1 MELKEVI
8 KNRRSIRKF
17 KDTHI
22 QKEKIEGLLN
32 LAMWAPSGMNRQ
44 NWYFVVVEGK
54 VKDKLIEV
62 SKRAFK
68 EFIYESLKEVFKDR
82 ETVIKESEKFFYNL
96 GNAPVVICV
105 YRSRTIEGEL
115 TDIQSVAAAVE
126 NLLLL
131 IHEEGLGGCWMTGPV
146 HLENEINKILGVK
159 SKKLQAIIPLGV
171 PDIIPPTPKRK
182 GGRIEWIGWD

>member
-1 MELKEVI
+1 MELKEAI

-44 NWYFVVVEGK
+44 NWYFVVVEGE

-68 EFIYESLKEVFKDR
+68 EFISKSLKEVFKDR
-82 ETVIKESEKFFYNL
+82 KTVIKESEKFFYNL

-105 YRSRTIEGEL
+105 YKSRTIEGEL

>member
-1 MELKEVI
+1 MELKEAI

-44 NWYFVVVEGK
+44 NWYFVVVERE

-68 EFIYESLKEVFKDR
+68 EFISKSLKEVFKDR

-115 TDIQSVAAAVE
+115 TDIQSVAAAIE

-131 IHEEGLGGCWMTGPV
+131 LCEEGLGGCWMTGPV
-146 HLENEINKILGVK
+146 HLENEINKIVGVK

>member
-1 MELKEVI
+1 MELKEAI

>member
-1 MELKEVI
+1 MELKEAI

-44 NWYFVVVEGK
+44 NWYFVVVEGE

-62 SKRAFK
+62 SKRAFI
-68 EFIYESLKEVFKDR
+68 EFISESLKEVFKDR

>member
-1 MELKEVI
+1 MELKEAI

-68 EFIYESLKEVFKDR
+68 EFISESLKEVFKDR

>member
-1 MELKEVI
+1 MELKEAI

-22 QKEKIEGLLN
+22 QKEKIERLLN

-44 NWYFVVVEGK
+44 NWYFVVVEGE

-68 EFIYESLKEVFKDR
+68 EFMSESLKEVFKDR

>member
-68 EFIYESLKEVFKDR
+68 EFISESLKEVFKDR

>member
-1 MELKEVI
+1 MELKEAI

-22 QKEKIEGLLN
+22 QKEKIERLLN

-44 NWYFVVVEGK
+44 NWYFVVVEGE

-68 EFIYESLKEVFKDR
+68 EFISESLKEVFKDR

>member
-68 EFIYESLKEVFKDR
+68 EFISESLKEVFKDR

-146 HLENEINKILGVK
+146 HLENEINKILCVK
-159 SKKLQAIIPLGV
+159 GKKLQAIIPLGV

>member
-1 MELKEVI
+1 MELKEAI

-68 EFIYESLKEVFKDR
+68 EFISESLKEVFKDR

-146 HLENEINKILGVK
+146 HLENEINKIVGVK

>member
-146 HLENEINKILGVK
+146 HLENEINEILGVK